1 MPERERGAVRP
12 SSSFHERECCVFEV
26 CCYCERGVG
35 RGSPRPRRLRRSRCR
50 ITLASKARLPD
61 PPLLTRLHPPR
72 TQASCSCGPRLQ
84 KRCWVRCGEP
94 WRSPPRISPTTSDI
108 VPGAVVRHPDDHP
121 FAREGGLEDAPPHQR
136 CLPVPERTPRDM
148 PARLPA
154 ASHSGSPAPSTLKG
168 LGCAAKRRVPQ
179 SFRPPMPSPSM
190 PRPCGESPAAAMRLP
205 AVPNQP
211 PCLPL
216 PPSTVP
222 PACSA
227 LHCLPAC
234 LPACRLARWI
244 TGALNAQRIAG
255 VPTMS
260 RAERRAA
267 ACPGLST
274 CLPPAFA
281 APAVPNRPPCLPVAA
296 VRRAARLSSCPPP
309 RRRITRAFATRRIAG
324 VPTMPDATYRPP
336 RAAERLRGPPDPACL
351 PPTSAEPAVS
361 HRLLR
366 PSVCRRLPC
375 RRLRRLPATPHGGP
389 PAPSTLGE
397 SLASLPC
404 PSRGGSPRTFACLPT
419 CAEACPHRDRAANRQ
434 RPSCHP
440 AAVPPP
446 ANLCHVV
453 PPSSAM
459 RRRSPPPVAPAT
471 PAEPRHKRADPKAT
485 RRNGQPSQ
493 PSTPPPSSPP
503 PLRLPAILPLASL
516 PATSSPACLPALSAA
531 PTSDAAAPP
540 SSTSPPC
547 LPTDPAARAAC
558 QPCRCSCWPIPAL
571 SAPSLQAC
579 LLIRGDAPLPV
590 RPCSAPPRGASDLP
604 KKTKARRTSSRALVS
619 YRRDARA

>member
-1 MPERERGAVRP
+1 MTTHSHARGGSKTPHPIRGAYP
-12 SSSFHERECCVFEV
+12 SPSALQGICLPACLPTRTAD
-26 CCYCERGVG
+26 R
-35 RGSPRPRRLRRSRCR
+35 RRPRRSKDWGARRSAACR
-50 ITLASKARLPD
+50 S
-61 PPLLTRLHPPR
+61 
-72 TQASCSCGPRLQ
+72 
-84 KRCWVRCGEP
+84 
-94 WRSPPRISPTTSDI
+94 
-108 VPGAVVRHPDDHP
+108 P
-121 FAREGGLEDAPPHQR
+121 FARQCQAHPCHGHAASRRRPLCACLLPCQTDPLAFRCRHPPCR
-136 CLPVPERTPRDM
+136 LPACSALPACLPACLPVP
-148 PARLPA
+148 ACLPA
-154 ASHSGSPAPSTLKG
+154 ASHVGSPAPSTLSG
-168 LGCAAKRRVPQ
+168 
-179 SFRPPMPSPSM
+179 
-190 PRPCGESPAAAMRLP
+190 SPACPPSTLSGSP
-205 AVPNQP
+205 ACP
-211 PCLPL
+211 PCLVPSGAPPRVLACPPAYHLPLLHLPCQTDRLAFRL
-216 PPSTVP
+216 PPSAVL
-222 PACSA
+222 PACHPAHRLAGGSPA
-227 LHCLPAC
+227 PSPLGGSPAC
-234 LPACRLARWI
+234 LPCLMPPTVRLARRSACADRPI
-244 TGALNAQRIAG
+244 PPA
-255 VPTMS
+255 S
-260 RAERRAA
+260 R
-267 ACPGLST
+267 
-274 CLPPAFA
+274 LPP
-281 APAVPNRPPCLPVAA
+281 PSLLCR
-296 VRRAARLSSCPPP
+296 
-309 RRRITRAFATRRIAG
+309 
-324 VPTMPDATYRPP
+324 
-336 RAAERLRGPPDPACL
+336 
-351 PPTSAEPAVS
+351 VS